1 MKALHLLIT
10 FLLAMSVALLQGQ
23 SKEEEEL
30 VESVFEHLD
39 PENYQV
45 KEAYLLVENA
55 KENPQRLSEPGYWY
69 ARGAALH
76 AIYEHEDPAIRQM
89 LRNPVP
95 EVYEC
100 YVKAV
105 EMDHENNYSE
115 DLYKRLEILTYQL
128 SNEGVDEFNG
138 KMYQKSLD
146 MFQKALYINGK
157 YLNKIDTIIIYN
169 AAMAADRLGMD
180 DKAEGYYRL
189 LMEWEYNYKGVGPN
203 LYANLAEIY
212 QVKNLRDRAEDL
224 LREGIEQYPNSVT
237 MITEL
242 INYYLEND
250 RAEAAL
256 AFIQQN
262 IAKEPENEVY
272 HFAAGTLFEN
282 LGRYEEAYTAYQKA
296 LDLNGDFFDAAYNM
310 GAIYYNQGVKKYRLA
325 SDEVDQD
332 VRQEYQEEAR
342 MMLEKSEP
350 YLEMAHDIEPNDPR
364 TLAALKDVYKNL
376 GKTDELKKLEQESA
390 PTPGGMPDLR
400 GGEIIDQN
408 EGF

>member
-1 MKALHLLIT
+1 M
-10 FLLAMSVALLQGQ
+10 
-23 SKEEEEL
+23 
-30 VESVFEHLD
+30 
-39 PENYQV
+39 
-45 KEAYLLVENA
+45 
-55 KENPQRLSEPGYWY
+55 
-69 ARGAALH
+69 
-76 AIYEHEDPAIRQM
+76 
-89 LRNPVP
+89 
-95 EVYEC
+95 
-100 YVKAV
+100 
-105 EMDHENNYSE
+105 
-115 DLYKRLEILTYQL
+115 EILTYQL

-146 MFQKALYINGK
+146 LFQKALYINGK
-157 YLNKIDTIIIYN
+157 YLNKVDTIIIYN
-169 AAMAADRLGMD
+169 AALAADRLGMD

-189 LMEWEYNYKGVGPN
+189 LMEWDYNYKGVGPN

-224 LREGIEQYPNSVT
+224 LREGIEKYPNSVT

-242 INYYLEND
+242 IDYYLEND

-282 LGRYEEAYTAYQKA
+282 LGRYEEAYAAYQKA
-296 LDLNGDFFDAAYNM
+296 LDLNGNFFDAAYNM

-325 SDEVDQD
+325 SDEVDQEA
-332 VRQEYQEEAR
+332 RQDYQQEAR
-342 MMLEKSEP
+342 MLLEKSEP
-350 YLEMAHDIEPNDPR
+350 YLEMAHDIEPNDQR

-376 GKTDELKKLEQESA
+376 GKTEELKKLERESA